1 MTTLT
6 RRTVLAVAAAS
17 VALMAAA
24 QQAVAQAPDLIIARG
39 NEQVSMDPQFARTG
53 NNQATAQHIF
63 DRLITL
69 DENQRVQPGL
79 AASWKNLDPLTWEV
93 KLRAGVTFH
102 DGSPF
107 TADDVVFSLKRPPT
121 IPNSP
126 ASFAPSVSNI
136 ASMEIV
142 DPLTIKMMSKRPDPR
157 FVEEIGRVYIIS
169 KKAADGA
176 TNEQFNKGAATVGT
190 GPYKFVDWTP
200 GATMNLKRND
210 AYWGAKPEFDRVQMR
225 FITNAASRVAALKA
239 GDVHVI
245 DIVPPNFVA
254 DLSKDPSVN
263 VANADTLTVVYLAI
277 DSARD
282 VSPMVTDLD
291 GKPLDKNPL
300 KDVRVRKALSM
311 LIDRPRL
318 VERVLSGS
326 GTPASQIVPPGI
338 FGYAPD
344 VTVTPYDPEGAK
356 KLLADAGWGKGFGIT
371 LFGSNDRFVGDA
383 AVIQT
388 IGQLFARG
396 GLKVNVQALP
406 YAVFAKNATEG
417 AYSIFQFSL
426 GSTTGEASYGL
437 DALLHSY
444 DKDRGYGGNNRTRYS
459 NKTYDEIIEKGL
471 AEFDMAKREKIFQ
484 EATKLAMDDVGIIP
498 IYWQRQAW
506 AARKGY
512 QYKAER
518 DDSTLAMNVTRK

>member
-1 MTTLT
+1 MSFFTRCTTLA
-6 RRTVLAVAAAS
+6 LAAFAGFAAS
-17 VALMAAA
+17 TSTVW
-24 QQAVAQAPDLIIARG
+24 AQAPDLIIGRG

-53 NNQATAQHIF
+53 NNQTTAQHIF
-63 DRLITL
+63 ERLITL
-69 DENQRVQPGL
+69 DENLRVQPGL
-79 AASWKNLDPLTWEV
+79 AAAWKNIDPLTWEV

-102 DGSPF
+102 DGSPL
-107 TADDVVFSLKRPPT
+107 TAEDVVFSLKRPPT

-136 ASMEIV
+136 ASMDIV
-142 DPLTIKMMSKRPDPR
+142 DPLTIMMKSKRPDPR
-157 FVEEIGRVYIIS
+157 FVEEIGRVYIVS
-169 KKAADGA
+169 KKAAEGA
-176 TNEQFNKGAATVGT
+176 TNEQFNKGPATIGT
-190 GPYKFVDWTP
+190 GPYRFVDWTP
-200 GATMNLKRND
+200 GATLNLKRND
-210 AYWGAKPEFDRVQMR
+210 AYWGEKPAFDRVQMR

-239 GDVHVI
+239 GDVHLI

-254 DLSKDPSVN
+254 ELEKDANVN
-263 VANADTLTVVYLAI
+263 VATADTLTVVYLAV

-282 VSPMVTDLD
+282 VSPMITDLD

-318 VERVLSGS
+318 IERVLNGS

-338 FGYAPD
+338 FGHAPD
-344 VTVTPYDPEGAK
+344 VKVTPYDPEGAK
-356 KLLADAGWGKGFGIT
+356 KLLNEAGWGKGFGIT
-371 LFGSNDRFVGDA
+371 VFGSNDRFVGDA
-383 AVIQT
+383 QVIQT

-459 NKTYDEIIEKGL
+459 NKTYDEVIEKGL
-471 AEFDMAKREKIFQ
+471 AEFDMAKREKLFQ
-484 EATKLAMDDVGIIP
+484 EATKIAMDDVGIIP

-512 QYKAER
+512 AYKAER
-518 DDSTLAMNVTRK
+518 DDSTLAMNVQRK